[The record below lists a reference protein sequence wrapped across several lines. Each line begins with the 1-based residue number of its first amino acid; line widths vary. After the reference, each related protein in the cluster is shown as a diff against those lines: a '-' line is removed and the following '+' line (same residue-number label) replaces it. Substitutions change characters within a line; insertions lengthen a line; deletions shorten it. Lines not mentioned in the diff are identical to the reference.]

1 MVIAV
6 IISDRKLR
14 DEITNLNG
22 RLTTA
27 LQSVI
32 QANAEADAAKGF
44 DRFAALDYVML
55 YHLSYHFELLRIVG
69 VAFVSLLQQSQVAVQ
84 QIRRVIQQH
93 LSKPITRSKSSTA
106 RLRS

>member
-6 IISDRKLR
+6 LISDRKLR

-55 YHLSYHFELLRIVG
+55 YHLSYHLRIVG
-69 VAFVSLLQQSQVAVQ
+69 MAFVSLLQQSQVAVQ
-84 QIRRVIQQH
+84 QSRRVIQQH
-93 LSKPITRSKSSTA
+93 LFKPITRSKSSTA

>member
-44 DRFAALDYVML
+44 DRVFALDYVML
-55 YHLSYHFELLRIVG
+55 YHLSYHFD
-69 VAFVSLLQQSQVAVQ
+69 FVSLLQQSQVAVQ

-93 LSKPITRSKSSTA
+93 LSRPITRSKSSTA

>member
-6 IISDRKLR
+6 LISDRKLR

-55 YHLSYHFELLRIVG
+55 YHLSYHFG
-69 VAFVSLLQQSQVAVQ
+69 FVSLLQQSQVAVQ